1 MSEFFLNVV
10 NMSISASWL
19 VLAVLLLRFLLKKAP
34 KWITVLLW
42 GIVAIRLICP
52 FSIESMLSLIPS
64 AETISPEIMVDR
76 NPEINS
82 GVPIINN
89 VVNPIISESFTPD
102 PLTSANPL
110 QILIPILSIVWGV
123 GVVVMLIYTV
133 ISYFNVKR
141 KIGTAVLLRDNV
153 FQSENVIS
161 PFVLGVFKPK
171 IYLPFNMS
179 EQDISHVIAHEQ
191 AHICR
196 KDYWWKPLGFLIL
209 TIHWFNPLMW
219 LGYVLLCR
227 DIELACDEKVIKE
240 LNTEQKADYSQ
251 ALLSCSVNR
260 RIIAA
265 CPLAFGE
272 VGVKN
277 RVKTVLNYK
286 KPAFWIVVVAII
298 ASVVVAV
305 CFLTNPISDTLKNI
319 ENRTL
324 NSITEETVAV
334 WMSDGETYHSIGSI
348 SKDLLEDLSEIK
360 ISRKEVSL
368 NRSEDRDASN
378 TLVLQTKQDTDPS
391 TNSYLKGLYIHFN
404 SDFSAVWVNDG
415 VKPTL
420 SYKVINPQK
429 AKDIFEHIENYN
441 VSKSD
446 VGGADSSDVQTFEST
461 VSYANWAEESEIYFG
476 SLNKDKMAISSVKH
490 LPIYRFDTLSDLEQ
504 FKQTFGDV
512 LTMDGSWDEVPSF
525 NNATAK
531 YDSAFF
537 EDNSLFLV
545 YVSANNSTHRFKV
558 DNIGYDEK
566 SFCVHIVE
574 TTNSE
579 EVDTAMAGW
588 FITVAVSDELI
599 KDCNTFDADLNNGT
613 NG

>member
-19 VLAVLLLRFLLKKAP
+19 VLAVLLLRLLFKKAP

-64 AETISPEIMVDR
+64 AETISPEIMMDR

-89 VVNPIISESFTPD
+89 VVNLIISESFTPD

-123 GVVVMLIYTV
+123 GIVGMLIYTV
-133 ISYFNVKR
+133 ISYFKVKR

-161 PFVLGVFKPK
+161 PFVLGIFKPK

-179 EQDISHVIAHEQ
+179 KQDISYVIAHEQ

-219 LGYVLLCR
+219 LGYVVLCR

-240 LNTEQKADYSQ
+240 LNTEQKADYAQ

-260 RIIAA
+260 RMLAA

-277 RVKTVLNYK
+277 RVKSVLNYK
-286 KPAFWIVVVAII
+286 KPSFWIVVAAIV
-298 ASVVVAV
+298 ASVAVAV
-305 CFLTNPISDTLKNI
+305 CFLTNPKSDSSAYDISYVSQSRSTSELEGLSI
-319 ENRTL
+319 E
-324 NSITEETVAV
+324 I
-334 WMSDGETYHSIGSI
+334 
-348 SKDLLEDLSEIK
+348 
-360 ISRKEVSL
+360 VSL
-368 NRSEDRDASN
+368 EASSPVPYLTVQYINGSHEDIIYGEEFYIYRWTGDVWENCQIDPNYGWDAIGYYMSPGAKDTHEYNLNGFIMSEPGKYRFE
-378 TLVLQTKQDTDPS
+378 K
-391 TNSYLKGLYIHFN
+391 
-404 SDFSAVWVNDG
+404 DFSVDG
-415 VKPTL
+415 KPETK
-420 SYKVINPQK
+420 YKVYI
-429 AKDIFEHIENYN
+429 DFELTH
-441 VSKSD
+441 D
-446 VGGADSSDVQTFEST
+446 VGGADSSNVQTFESKE
-461 VSYANWAEESEIYFG
+461 NIY
-476 SLNKDKMAISSVKH
+476 
-490 LPIYRFDTLSDLEQ
+490 E
-504 FKQTFGDV
+504 
-512 LTMDGSWDEVPSF
+512 
-525 NNATAK
+525 
-531 YDSAFF
+531 
-537 EDNSLFLV
+537 
-545 YVSANNSTHRFKV
+545 KV
-558 DNIGYDEK
+558 ENYTI
-566 SFCVHIVE
+566 
-574 TTNSE
+574 
-579 EVDTAMAGW
+579 
-588 FITVAVSDELI
+588 
-599 KDCNTFDADLNNGT
+599 
-613 NG
+613 